1 MVEAILAGISPD
13 CPRKEWVLALSVVKA
28 SAGEAGRDAA
38 EKWSQGSNKYRSTEF
53 DSTWRSIKVAELPP
67 DPESLLQVFE
77 MTDAEAKEIA
87 SPNEIIKN
95 LVIETHMTAICAEP
109 NGGKTAIAWHLAPQ
123 MVKKGYQVW
132 YINCDIGAADAVPMS
147 MEARETGVRLLLPDM
162 KVGKSVA
169 DVVEVLERLN
179 ATQPSLAKVVFILD
193 TLKKFTDMINKANA
207 KRFLQLLRSMTGKG
221 ATVISLCHTNKY
233 KDVEGKPIF
242 EGVGDIR
249 SDHDELIYLIPQKRD
264 NGSMLVSTLP
274 DKVRADIKP
283 ITFEIGADRRVRL
296 LDQYVNVAE
305 DMKQSI
311 QQDKDHDAIE
321 RIFEA
326 IEQQQIKQCDIVKY
340 CKGHGINHKRTPTV
354 LKRYANKSG
363 YWVQQRGMDHNTLF
377 YYMPDTA
384 PPEQGVKGE
393 RGKVNVER

>member
-77 MTDAEAKEIA
+77 MTDAEAKEIS

-95 LVIETHMTAICAEP
+95 LVIETHMVAICAEP

-123 MVKKGYQVW
+123 MVRQGYSVW

-169 DVVEVLERLN
+169 DVVAVLEKLN
-179 ATQPSLAKVVFILD
+179 ATQPSLAKFVFILD

-221 ATVISLCHTNKY
+221 ATVVNLAHTNKY
-233 KDVEGKPIF
+233 KDAEGMPIF

-249 SDHDELIYLIPQKRD
+249 SDHDELIYFIPQKRD

-296 LDQYVNVAE
+296 LGEYVDVAE
-305 DMKQSI
+305 DIRQSL
-311 QQDKDHDAIE
+311 QEDKDHDAIE

-326 IEQQQIKQCDIVKY
+326 IEQKLIKQCEIVEY
-340 CKGHGINHKRTPTV
+340 CTGHGTNHKRTRAV
-354 LKRYANKSG
+354 LKRYANKPG
-363 YWVQQRGMDHNTLF
+363 YWVHQTGMDHNTQF
-377 YYMPDTA
+377 YFMPDTA
-384 PPEQGVKGE
+384 PPTEGRRGQ
-393 RGKVNVER
+393 RGKLNVEH